1 MSRQAGPTAL
11 QQSSSDLFRGGVWT
25 AKPGPWQTQVPVSGP
40 GWGMTCVRMLGRAV
54 FKEQVVSW
62 TAVPGRVGRQAGLPS
77 PSGSGLSLRPFF
89 RPYFL
94 LLFSLSSVTDT
105 DILL

>member
-1 MSRQAGPTAL
+1 MSRQAGPMAL

-40 GWGMTCVRMLGRAV
+40 GWGMTCVRMLECAI
-54 FKEQVVSW
+54 FKSKLSAGLQCR
-62 TAVPGRVGRQAGLPS
+62 GGVGRQAGLPS
-77 PSGSGLSLRPFF
+77 PSGSGLALRSFF

-94 LLFSLSSVTDT
+94 LLFSLE
-105 DILL
+105 LCY